1 MGYNEMLRN
10 VYTLLCVH
18 KVLFEKIPFHKMFT
32 QNILRYCLKVFTN
45 SITHIVG

>member
-1 MGYNEMLRN
+1 MLRN
-10 VYTLLCVH
+10 VYTLLMSLCVH